1 MVEPPDEC
9 YKFSQLSQVKS
20 AYRVV
25 EFSHGPNGTKAAG
38 AVIFALAVAAAY
50 LTAKLTDM
58 MLADDIPDWTPFALL
73 IIYWIG
79 GVFWWTNLLNR
90 TIEQIDIV
98 AVGEG
103 HPWHPSE
110 ETGSTAVY
118 LLNAK
123 QEWFEIPAK
132 ARIYPQQDQLLPQI
146 ILRRDEGDAGWLT
159 RIDGNLDEKMK
170 KLLRLVN
177 IALALRDAQER
188 AEGVEDPIEAAR
200 AREEGESILDHR
212 TWEDTVSGTL
222 TPEPGA
228 LLRRLRGDV
237 TDIVEQDD
245 EG

>member
-1 MVEPPDEC
+1 MEPPDEC

>member
-1 MVEPPDEC
+1 VEPPDEC

-20 AYRVV
+20 TYRVV